1 MATANPN
8 PCTRPNPNHYPNPN
22 SNPEPN
28 QAWTPRVIKTSVVS
42 HSPRY
47 ATATAPLANLLEE
60 FRQAMESSGEMLSR
74 RREQARRSVRPL
86 RSRSGTPRQ
95 ASRARA
101 VGRARRHCGRCG
113 HVPACAPWEHATPTK
128 ARGVCMRPQ
137 VWEHASVEML
147 ERLAA
152 APEVQDL
159 VDRLGARAAAGEISV
174 SQAGSAT
181 VDHLVKFAGSP
192 LASSTSEPS

>member
-1 MATANPN
+1 M
-8 PCTRPNPNHYPNPN
+8 
-22 SNPEPN
+22 
-28 QAWTPRVIKTSVVS
+28 IKTSVVS

-47 ATATAPLANLLEE
+47 ATAMTPLANLLEE
-60 FRQAMESSGEMLSR
+60 FRQAMESSGEMLYR

-86 RSRSGTPRQ
+86 RSRSGTPKTRLTRSCSE
-95 ASRARA
+95 A
-101 VGRARRHCGRCG
+101 GR
-113 HVPACAPWEHATPTK
+113 VPLWTMWPCACLPRGSTPPPPR
-128 ARGVCMRPQ
+128 RGVCMRPQ

-152 APEVQDL
+152 APEVQAL
-159 VDRLGARAAAGEISV
+159 VERLGARAAAGEISV

>member
-60 FRQAMESSGEMLSR
+60 FRQAMESSGEMLYR

-86 RSRSGTPRQ
+86 RSRSGTPKTRLTRSCSE
-95 ASRARA
+95 A
-101 VGRARRHCGRCG
+101 GR
-113 HVPACAPWEHATPTK
+113 VPLWTMWPCACLPRGSTPPPPR
-128 ARGVCMRPQ
+128 RGV
-137 VWEHASVEML
+137 HAPSGVG
-147 ERLAA
+147 AC
-152 APEVQDL
+152 VGGD
-159 VDRLGARAAAGEISV
+159 ARAAGGCARGAGPRRAARGARSCRRDLGQPGGLGDGRSLGEV
-174 SQAGSAT
+174 RR
-181 VDHLVKFAGSP
+181 V
-192 LASSTSEPS
+192 TSCLQHE